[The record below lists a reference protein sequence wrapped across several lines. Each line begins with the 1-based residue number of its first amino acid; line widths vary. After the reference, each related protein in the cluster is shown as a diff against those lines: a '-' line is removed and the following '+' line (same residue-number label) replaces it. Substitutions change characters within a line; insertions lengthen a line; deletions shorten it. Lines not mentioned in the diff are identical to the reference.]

1 VAFSNKAA
9 ETLAASEG
17 FDRGYYIGALLAWM
31 GIDNGLCLVLDN
43 SSLNADVSTTRV
55 PKEKRVKVDLAL
67 LRESFENGDLGAVI
81 WADTTAQLADAMT
94 KTDDNAD
101 SLLLLAL
108 SEGILRH
115 PYHECPIKIS
125 PIFSDLNGAKGGVVR
140 DKQRERSLTQN

>member
-1 VAFSNKAA
+1 MDGHLQRSV
-9 ETLAASEG
+9 
-17 FDRGYYIGALLAWM
+17 
-31 GIDNGLCLVLDN
+31 LVFDN
-43 SSLNADVSTTRV
+43 SSLYADVSTTRV

-94 KTDDNAD
+94 KADDKAD
-101 SLLLLAL
+101 SRLLLAL
-108 SEGILRH
+108 SEGILCH

-140 DKQRERSLTQN
+140 DEQRERSLTRN